1 MIKPVR
7 NLARPQGPAA
17 APRLMDIQDTE
28 RKGDAGAP
36 GEPEASVLMGVKVPV
51 SLKAELKVA
60 AVRSGRTMASIV
72 VDAIRRE
79 LAAMGE

>member
-28 RKGDAGAP
+28 RKGDAGA
-36 GEPEASVLMGVKVPV
+36 PEASVLMGVKVPV

-79 LAAMGE
+79 LASMGE